1 MELIIEISYNLRLK
15 SKLINLKCLTQSN
28 NYGRCQRSTT
38 ALDYYHAIIS
48 DEYKTAQKSIFAL
61 IQACVWF
68 FLGRAPL

>member
-48 DEYKTAQKSIFAL
+48 DEYKTAQKSLFAL
-61 IQACVWF
+61 ILLALYTYILF
-68 FLGRAPL
+68 